1 MNPNENFLK
10 FIAISILWSLTFP
23 LVKYVRLNGGTVW
36 PVSLYQCIGSTLI
49 VFLTSKHKA
58 LFATIKKNDMLTLAL
73 LGFLR
78 NFLGV
83 SILNYLL
90 LTQSITNV
98 TIALLFIP
106 FTTVI
111 IQCLLYDFKPTKL
124 QNIGILMSGA
134 CVILLTNQFS
144 HTQHIT
150 WHYLPLTL
158 LASIAFSFEA
168 IILKKNNFCT
178 EIVLFWQNLIGAT
191 LTFALMVTL
200 NHTSN
205 NLLLFTLP
213 SGMIYWILL
222 VSFISIFANHL
233 FIRLTQCSGPTIS
246 TQINIMIVLL
256 SLAYDALFYGSLFLW
271 QNFAI
276 MIVIIMAT
284 QLLTNGLKS
293 ERHTKHHA

>member
-1 MNPNENFLK
+1 MKQNENFLK
-10 FIAISILWSLTFP
+10 FIAISTLWSLTFP
-23 LVKYVRLNGGTVW
+23 MVKYVRLHGGTVW
-36 PVSLYQCIGSTLI
+36 PVSLYQCISSTLI
-49 VFLTSKHKA
+49 IFLTFKQKA
-58 LFATIKKNDMLTLAL
+58 LFATIHKSDMFRLAL

-90 LTQSITNV
+90 LSQSITNV

-111 IQCLLYDFKPTKL
+111 LECLMNNFRPTKH
-124 QNIGILMSGA
+124 QNIGILTSGA
-134 CVILLTNQFS
+134 CVILLTNQFN
-144 HTQHIT
+144 HVQHIT

-158 LASIAFSFEA
+158 LASIVFSFEA
-168 IILKKNNFCT
+168 IILKNNTLCT

-191 LTFALMVTL
+191 LTFILMVII
-200 NHTSN
+200 NHTN
-205 NLLLFTLP
+205 NDLLLFTLP
-213 SGMIYWILL
+213 SGMIYWVLM

-256 SLAYDALFYGSLFLW
+256 SLGYDALFFGSLFLW
-271 QNFAI
+271 QNLFI
-276 MIVIIMAT
+276 MIVITIAT
-284 QLLTNGLKS
+284 QLLTNGIMS
-293 ERHTKHHA
+293 ERHIKHHT